1 MESGRPYFLLVTARE
16 VYAGPVTFPPDFLE
30 AVLVRSTSHT
40 SRLHGIAHWQ
50 RVLDHGREIAAE
62 TEGADAQ
69 VVLFFALFHDSM
81 RLNDGH
87 DPDHGRRG
95 SALARELAGVLPLE
109 RSQLDQ
115 LTAACDGHTDGLV
128 SDDPT
133 VGACWDADRLDLPR
147 VGIQPDAR
155 LLSTA
160 AARARATLLVRCRP

>member
-1 MESGRPYFLLVTARE
+1 
-16 VYAGPVTFPPDFLE
+16 VTFPPDILD
-30 AVLVRSTSHT
+30 AVFARSTSHT
-40 SRLHGIAHWQ
+40 SSLHGLAHWE
-50 RVLDHGREIAAE
+50 RVRENGFALASV
-62 TEGADAQ
+62 TDGADAQ

-95 SALARELAGVLPLE
+95 SALARELADILPLE
-109 RSQLDQ
+109 PWQLDR
-115 LTAACDGHTDGLV
+115 LIAACHGHTDGSV

-147 VGIQPDAR
+147 VGIRPEAR

-160 AARARATLLVRCRP
+160 AARARAAL